1 MSNDQSADTTAFR
14 NFELAGWEAN
24 VSEYDTAFA
33 RVTSQAIAPLLHAV
47 GLHKGMRL
55 LDVASG
61 PGYVAAVAAAQ
72 GARVTGIDFSAP
84 MVARARSANPA
95 VDFQEGDAEAL
106 AFPDGSFDAVV
117 MNFGMLHLARPERA
131 MTEAARVLKASGRY
145 AFTVWAKPDEAVGF
159 GIILNAIQS
168 HGNLGVQLPEGPPFF
183 RFSDPAECDRALR
196 SAGFL
201 GVRVTRHPQIWRFQ
215 AADDLFEAI
224 YNGGVRIKAV
234 LRAQSD
240 EALQAIRTAAREAAQ
255 QYMHNGVIEL
265 SMPAILATASKE
277 GDNNG
282 NQDT

>member
-1 MSNDQSADTTAFR
+1 MSNDQSADTAAFR

-24 VSEYDTAFA
+24 VSEYDAAFA

-47 GLHKGMRL
+47 ALHKGMRL

-72 GARVTGIDFSAP
+72 GARVTGVDFSAP
-84 MVARARSANPA
+84 MVARARSVNPA

-131 MTEAARVLKASGRY
+131 MTEAARVLKPAGRY

-159 GIILNAIQS
+159 GVILNAIQS
-168 HGNLGVQLPEGPPFF
+168 HGKLGVKLPEGPPFF

-196 SAGFL
+196 SVGFL

-215 AADDLFEAI
+215 AADDLFDAI
-224 YNGGVRIKAV
+224 YNGGVRIKAI

-240 EALQAIRTAAREAAQ
+240 EALQAIRTAARDAAQ
-255 QYMHNGVIEL
+255 HYMHHGIIEL
-265 SMPAILATASKE
+265 SMPAILASASKPA
-277 GDNNG
+277 
-282 NQDT
+282 

>member
-1 MSNDQSADTTAFR
+1 MSTDQPADTAAFH

-24 VSEYDTAFA
+24 VSEYDAAFA
-33 RVTSQAIAPLLHAV
+33 RVTSQAIAPLLDAV
-47 GLHKGMRL
+47 ALHKGMRL

-61 PGYVAAVAAAQ
+61 PGYVAAAAAAQ
-72 GARVTGIDFSAP
+72 GARVTGLDFSAP

-131 MTEAARVLKASGRY
+131 MTEAARVLKPSGRY

-168 HGNLGVQLPEGPPFF
+168 HGKLGVQLPEGPPFF

-196 SAGFL
+196 SAGFS
-201 GVRVTRHPQIWRFQ
+201 GVRITRHPQIWRFQ
-215 AADDLFEAI
+215 AAEDLFEAI
-224 YNGGVRIKAV
+224 YNGGVRIRAI

-240 EALQAIRTAAREAAQ
+240 EALQAIRAAARDAAQ

-265 SMPAILATASKE
+265 SMPAILASASKPA
-277 GDNNG
+277 
-282 NQDT
+282 